1 MTESAQNSAP
11 FRFRLYAGLAMGV
24 TIGVALNIARYFLL
38 ASPSA
43 AEVAGFHIVQS
54 HSLGI
59 PMTFWVEHHDG
70 TESLDWFAVIF
81 DALVTLAIGV
91 GFALW
96 FQKRAEPAERKVNDS
111 LPGEVGVA
119 TATQKQP
126 PVMTRATH
134 WILFA
139 GLALCVLCTLFPPR
153 RLNHGDFEWD
163 ARWDHVGDG
172 MPAVPHVFL
181 FSPGFG
187 RYLHSGMVIPAEVDA
202 GRLLADLV
210 LIGSLTSG
218 VILIR
223 SLTRTNS

>member
-1 MTESAQNSAP
+1 MTESAQKSAP

-24 TIGVALNIARYFLL
+24 TIGVALNIVRYFLL

-43 AEVAGFHIVQS
+43 AEAAGFHIVQS

-81 DALVTLAIGV
+81 DALATLAIGV

-119 TATQKQP
+119 TTTQKLP

-134 WILFA
+134 WILLA
-139 GLALCVLCTLFPPR
+139 GLALCVLCALFPPR
-153 RLNHGDFEWD
+153 RLNHGSFELD
-163 ARWDHVGDG
+163 ARWGVGEG
-172 MPAVPHVFL
+172 MPVLPHVFL
-181 FSPGFG
+181 FSPEFG
-187 RYLHSGMVIPAEVDA
+187 LYRAWGMVIPAEVDS
-202 GRLLADLV
+202 GMLLADLV

-223 SLTRTNS
+223 SLTP